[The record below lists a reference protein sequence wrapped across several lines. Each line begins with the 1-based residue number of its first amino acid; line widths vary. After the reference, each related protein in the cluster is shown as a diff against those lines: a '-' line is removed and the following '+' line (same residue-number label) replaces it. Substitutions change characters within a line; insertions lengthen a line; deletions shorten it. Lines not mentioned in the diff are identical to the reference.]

1 MAADNSEAVI
11 LEPGLIARSYVGT
24 WFFLDLIS
32 SVPVDCYTMYYT
44 YCYTQV
50 PLDYIFL
57 VFDWIRGATLYVNIT
72 LHYTTLH
79 YTTNG

>member
-32 SVPVDCYTMYYT
+32 SVP
-44 YCYTQV
+44 
-50 PLDYIFL
+50 LDYIFL
-57 VFDWIRGATLYVNIT
+57 VFDWIRGATLYVNINVT
-72 LHYTTLH
+72 ANKQTITKTKAKKHK
-79 YTTNG
+79 